1 MATNVSFLRG
11 TQDQLN
17 KLTDFQEGSFYL
29 TSDSDR
35 LYFAQG
41 SKELVL
47 LNHSVTVKNNLQ
59 EIQNIPAAERFV
71 GDFYYA
77 TLENILCTYT
87 ASGWQQINPDTNTD
101 TSIQSFNATKTAG
114 SENIIFDIKLTQQNK
129 EVRSGNTIGAAQE
142 FTAQIVIDRDDIA
155 QVATEAKVGLEAT
168 INNSQAT
175 IKPTGTGSNNTSAIT
190 VKGESGVSVSGT
202 KDNITI
208 KGTTYE
214 MTSPANTGAIKLTDS
229 DGNGAGEVAF
239 AAGTQMSVSG
249 ADSGKI
255 TYSHGAVNVTKRD
268 LTGNTPTEP
277 GFGGN
282 VKVISDLVVGDNGHV
297 TSYTTENIKL
307 PAKPVYKVDQ
317 FSVDKQGNLAI
328 SIKEEGSGDAVS
340 SASIEKGL
348 YYTIDNVVHYNQA
361 DLPVYTK
368 TQIDNFLNDV
378 NAMVY
383 RGTVDGPLTL
393 SKKVANAQR
402 GDTYM
407 IVTNDEYTVSVNG
420 AAAAPHLCRIG
431 DLIIANGTEVDGKLT
446 SVTWDY
452 IPSGND
458 IDTEYLL
465 SIVNVPDSK
474 VKITLVNQVDNNEKS
489 GSVTFA
495 SDDVISVA
503 VNDPSAD
510 AVSAG
515 DSEIVI
521 SHKAYETK
529 ELTKS
534 GTGPTYVTPGSQIS
548 VLTEVAAEKGH
559 ITGYKTTTFKI
570 GKAEP
575 VIKLED
581 NTTNIL
587 LQDGNSTFDPSI
599 IPVTS
604 GNDSVSVSNDNG
616 GILISHK
623 NFGTSSGNPTKA
635 ELSYGQTFNA
645 IDSLVIDNGHVSGI
659 STKAYTL
666 PAEVK
671 LVSHTIGLGG
681 ATGGVKV
688 TSSVADSHGPID
700 ASYNLITSTKSLEI
714 AASGSSISVNLV
726 WGSFG
731 S

>member
-17 KLTDFQEGSFYL
+17 KLTSFQEGSFYL

-35 LYFAQG
+35 LYFAQD

-214 MTSPANTGAIKLTDS
+214 MTSPANTSAIKLTDS
-229 DGNGAGEVAF
+229 DGSGAGEVAF

-255 TYSHGAVNVTKRD
+255 TYSHGAVNVTKKD

-317 FSVDKQGNLAI
+317 FSVDKGTLAI
-328 SIKEEGSGDAVS
+328 SIKEEGSGAVS
-340 SASIEKGL
+340 SASIDNGL
-348 YYTIDNVVHYNQA
+348 YYTINDVAYYNQA
-361 DLPVYTK
+361 KLPVYTK

-393 SKKVANAQR
+393 SNKVANAKR

-407 IVTNDEYTVSVNG
+407 IVTNDDYTVSVNG
-420 AAAAPHLCRIG
+420 AAAALHPCRIG
-431 DLIIANGTEVDGKLT
+431 DLVIANGTEVNGKLT

-474 VKITLVNQVDNNEKS
+474 VKITLVNQVDNTENS

-495 SDDVISVA
+495 SDDVISIA
-503 VNDPSAD
+503 TKDTSAD

-515 DSEIVI
+515 NSEITI
-521 SHKAYETK
+521 SHKAYETE
-529 ELTKS
+529 ELTKN
-534 GTGPTYVTPGSQIS
+534 GTPPTYVTPGSQIS
-548 VLTEVAAEKGH
+548 VLTEVDTVKGH
-559 ITGYKTTTFKI
+559 VTGYRTTTFEI

-575 VIKLED
+575 IIKLED

-587 LQDGNSTFDPSI
+587 LEDGNSTFNTSK
-599 IPVTS
+599 IPVAS
-604 GNDSVSVSNDNG
+604 GNDSVSVSNNNG

-635 ELSYGQTFNA
+635 ELSHGQTFNA
-645 IDSLVIDNGHVSGI
+645 IDSLIIDNGHVSGI

-671 LVSHTIGLGG
+671 LVSHTIGLGS

-688 TSSVADSHGPID
+688 TSSVADSYGPID